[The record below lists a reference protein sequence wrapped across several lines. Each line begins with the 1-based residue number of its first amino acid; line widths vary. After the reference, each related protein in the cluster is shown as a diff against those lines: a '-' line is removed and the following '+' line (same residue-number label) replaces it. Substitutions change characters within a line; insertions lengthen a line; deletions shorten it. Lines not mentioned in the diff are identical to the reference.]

1 MFIYLFDVYTHLD
14 SLILYVDRHLYYVYL
29 LDYVAGHIKHSE
41 TSFGER
47 FPLGTVAVY
56 KV

>member
-1 MFIYLFDVYTHLD
+1 MYACTCNVYLFDVYTFGLAD
-14 SLILYVDRHLYYVYL
+14 AYVYIGTYLYVRGGY
-29 LDYVAGHIKHSE
+29 IKHSE